1 MGGNAGSEWPPVS
14 RQNFLYIR
22 KGCRLSIEKAKSRLG
37 YEPEV
42 DTEGIRKTVAWF
54 KNTKAKKRK

>member
-1 MGGNAGSEWPPVS
+1 
-14 RQNFLYIR
+14 LYIR